1 MDDSVKQESVDRN
14 RACVLIV
21 DDQADVRRSLKLLI
35 EGEGYRVVTAA
46 SPEEAMVEARRLQP
60 DIVFLDLNY
69 QTDTTSGLEGLELL
83 SRLRALDANRP
94 LVVLTGWGTTSL
106 VVEAMRRGAQ
116 DFLEKPWDNAR
127 VLTVLKNQLAMV
139 RVQERYQRLAAENRL
154 LLEPPSG
161 LVTRSEV
168 MKEILQS
175 AERVAASHA
184 TVLITGESGTGKG
197 LLARWLHEHSSRK
210 DGPFIPVNLG
220 GLVENLLESELF
232 GHVRGAFT
240 DARNER
246 IGRFELAH
254 KGTLFLDEIA
264 NLSPASQASLLHALE
279 EGFIE
284 RVGSSKPTP
293 VDVRIVAATNADIR
307 AQVKDGR
314 FRADLFYRLNTVE
327 IHLPP
332 LRERGEDIVLLANHY
347 FEEAVRRHG
356 KDLTGFSP
364 GALQALTQ
372 YDWPGNVREL
382 AHVVERAVLLA
393 GGRSIEARDLR
404 LTSGVS
410 SGSSEIEALTLEQA
424 ERYLVSRA
432 LEQCQG
438 DADAAARKLGL
449 SRSAF
454 YRRLSKYRQ

>member
-1 MDDSVKQESVDRN
+1 MNDSIKPEAFDPGQ
-14 RACVLIV
+14 ACVLIA
-21 DDQADVRRSLKLLI
+21 DDQADVRGSLKLLI

-46 SPEEAMVEARRLQP
+46 SPEETLVETRRLRP

-69 QTDTTSGLEGLELL
+69 QADTTSGLEGLELL

-94 LVVLTGWGTTSL
+94 LVVLTGWGTASL
-106 VVEAMRRGAQ
+106 VVEAMKRGAQ

-127 VLTVLKNQLAMV
+127 VLTVLKNQLAMA
-139 RVQERYQRLAAENRL
+139 RVQEEYQRLAAENRL
-154 LLEPPSG
+154 LVEPPSG

-168 MKEILQS
+168 MKAILQG
-175 AERVAASHA
+175 AERVAASNA
-184 TVLITGESGTGKG
+184 AVLITGESGTGKG
-197 LLARWLHEHSSRK
+197 LLARWVHEHSPRR
-210 DGPFIPVNLG
+210 DGPFIRVNLG
-220 GLVENLLESELF
+220 GLVESLIESELF

-240 DARNER
+240 DARSER

-254 KGTLFLDEIA
+254 QGTLFLDEIA
-264 NLSPASQASLLHALE
+264 NLSLASQASLLHALE

-347 FEEAVRRHG
+347 FREAVHRHG
-356 KDLTGFSP
+356 KDLAGFTP
-364 GALQALTQ
+364 GALQALGQ

-393 GGRSIEARDLR
+393 GGGSIEAHDLR
-404 LTSGVS
+404 LTSGVLTQS
-410 SGSSEIEALTLEQA
+410 PEIDDLTLEQA